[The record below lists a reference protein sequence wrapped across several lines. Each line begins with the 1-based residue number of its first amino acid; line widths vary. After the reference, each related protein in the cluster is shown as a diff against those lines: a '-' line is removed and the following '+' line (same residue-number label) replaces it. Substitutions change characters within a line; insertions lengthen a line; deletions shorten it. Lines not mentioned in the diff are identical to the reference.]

1 MQSGDLENDLNG
13 AVEDTSPSSSSSSK
27 TTAELDT
34 ISPLMVEE
42 PQPPECQ
49 EFDSEPGWHP
59 AIHNGIVVFQT
70 ISSFYY
76 VLTKGWRGCSV

>member
-1 MQSGDLENDLNG
+1 MNHIHEGPSMQSGDLENDSNG

-34 ISPLMVEE
+34 PLVEE

-70 ISSFYY
+70 ISSFIM
-76 VLTKGWRGCSV
+76 C